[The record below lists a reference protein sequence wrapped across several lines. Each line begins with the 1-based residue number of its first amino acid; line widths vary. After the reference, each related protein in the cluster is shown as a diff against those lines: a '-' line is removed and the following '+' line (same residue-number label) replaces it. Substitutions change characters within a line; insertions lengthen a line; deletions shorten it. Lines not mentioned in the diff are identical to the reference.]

1 MIDPNQDRELQRAL
15 LYHPA
20 WRAGGVD
27 PLWRWI
33 AIMLMV
39 IVAVLVAAVAKGA
52 EVTGGKVASGRLE
65 RPEKIFTERWLDA
78 LEEVESGK
86 DARAVGDHGRS
97 LGSFQFKRVAW
108 EQVNRL
114 RRSKVQA
121 VEGSK
126 VQAVEGSKVQA
137 ASSRLE
143 RQNLQPSTLNLQP
156 YSSATN
162 RIIAREYARHYL
174 GWLHSYLTR
183 ALHRSPTYP
192 ELYAVWN
199 LGPAGFRARGFDLRR
214 CPEHVRKAA
223 RRFQEEGC
231 K

>member
-15 LYHPA
+15 LNHPA
-20 WRAGGVD
+20 YREGGVD

-39 IVAVLVAAVAKGA
+39 IVAVLVAAVAKGE
-52 EVTGGKVASGRLE
+52 EVTGWKVASGRLE
-65 RPEKIFTERWLDA
+65 RANLKQPEKIFTERWLDA

-86 DARAVGDHGRS
+86 DARAVGDQGRS
-97 LGSFQFKRVAW
+97 LGSFQFKRMAW

-114 RRSKVQA
+114 RRSKVQ
-121 VEGSK
+121 V
-126 VQAVEGSKVQA
+126 

-162 RIIAREYARHYL
+162 RIIAREYARQYL

-214 CPEHVRKAA
+214 CPEHVRRAA